1 VLRQHQE
8 AEEEPTQEEAEEPTQ
23 EAEEEPTQEEEEEEP
38 TQEEEEEE
46 EPTQEEAEWA
56 GNFLSLICFLACR
69 SQGIARPTGLGC
81 PSPELSW
88 PCLTSRTGLRLPV
101 RHRPSS

>member
-1 VLRQHQE
+1 MLKQHQE
-8 AEEEPTQEEAEEPTQ
+8 EAAEAETDEQTQEEAEEAAEEALEESTQ
-23 EAEEEPTQEEEEEEP
+23 ET
-38 TQEEEEEE
+38 
-46 EPTQEEAEWA
+46 AEWA

-81 PSPELSW
+81 HSPELCW
-88 PCLTSRTGLRLPV
+88 PCLTSRKGLRLPV

>member
-1 VLRQHQE
+1 MLKQHQE
-8 AEEEPTQEEAEEPTQ
+8 EAAEAETEEPTQ
-23 EAEEEPTQEEEEEEP
+23 
-38 TQEEEEEE
+38 QEEEEEE
-46 EPTQEEAEWA
+46 EEEAEAEEAAEEAAKETLEESTQETAEWA

-81 PSPELSW
+81 HSPELCW
-88 PCLTSRTGLRLPV
+88 PCLTSRKGLRLPV